1 MAVNARV
8 SPHGLPCGRSVEELV
23 DEVDAGR
30 TSQHSLR
37 CEHCATAERSLRQ
50 LSEATVAL
58 VDDEPAPPPGLLDK
72 IMRAVRAEIR
82 RGDVVDM
89 PGEFGPVQI
98 SEQAIA
104 VVLRYAA
111 DTVTGVRARRCHVE
125 VDDEDP
131 EAVSVLLALSLRYG
145 VGPAED
151 LIAAVR
157 ARISA
162 ALSGQIGVRAS
173 AVDLVLED
181 VWEDG

>member
-1 MAVNARV
+1 MAVNARA
-8 SPHGLPCGRSVEELV
+8 SQHDLPCGRSVEDLV
-23 DEVDAGR
+23 DEVDAGK

-50 LSEATVAL
+50 LSEATATL

-72 IMRAVRAEIR
+72 IMYAVRAEIG
-82 RGDVVDM
+82 RGGSIDV
-89 PGEFGPVQI
+89 PGEFGPARI

-111 DTVTGVRARRCHVE
+111 DTVAGVRARRCQ
-125 VDDEDP
+125 VDMDEHDP
-131 EAVSVLLALSLRYG
+131 EAVSVLLTLALRYG
-145 VGPAED
+145 TGPVQDMVAE
-151 LIAAVR
+151 VR
-157 ARISA
+157 SRVSA